1 MFPFFI
7 YSFSLS
13 LHLFYIYISVKVCLF
28 GCGISTGFGAVM
40 NTCDVEE
47 GTTVA
52 VFGLGAVGLAAVQVR
67 GGGGVAMLRL
77 WGGGRTH
84 LLLAT
89 SFDR

>member
-1 MFPFFI
+1 
-7 YSFSLS
+7 
-13 LHLFYIYISVKVCLF
+13 
-28 GCGISTGFGAVM
+28 M

-77 WGGGRTH
+77 WGGGVLICYLPRH
-84 LLLAT
+84 LTVDQASPSRRGGGSLPDF
-89 SFDR
+89 S